1 MNASYHEK
9 YQAAI
14 EHYNNSDYAAV
25 IDAVTDIILQFSNHN
40 SEDTLL
46 IDTVKLAIAA
56 YKKIDPLKAEQILKE
71 NENNLFEQYF
81 AMVREYQNHKEET
94 DEKRVQDEI
103 YRFIPLD
110 VSEIRDVSYEESPL
124 EAKQLQIGGYET
136 SLVAAQGPRESME
149 DAYIIEKMELLLPG
163 TAQPFIC
170 PLFAIMDG
178 HGGNG
183 CAKYVQDN
191 LTQTLKEE
199 FQKVDN
205 LSDKSIYNVF
215 CRTFAKLSDE
225 WKAKQMEHE
234 PDLSGS
240 TVLIALILE
249 NKELWVANVG
259 DSRAVLGQNTRV
271 FQLSDD
277 AKPVKEKYQNDV
289 LSRGGS
295 ILFGRV
301 DGNLDMTRSVGDLSH
316 PSVWPHPDI
325 RKFDLTKLKPDTQ
338 NFLLLASD
346 GLWNVVGSEQ
356 AIQLSQDRPVHEIGE
371 ELKTTAYALGSW
383 DNITIIVVNLN
394 RFSTL

>member
-1 MNASYHEK
+1 MDGSYHEK
-9 YQAAI
+9 HQAAV
-14 EHYNNSDYAAV
+14 ENFNNSNYTAV
-25 IDAVTDIILQFSNHN
+25 IDAVIDMILQFSNHN
-40 SEDTLL
+40 SEDAF
-46 IDTVKLAIAA
+46 IVDTVKLAIAA

-81 AMVREYQNHKEET
+81 AVVREYQNHKEET

-110 VSEIRDVSYEESPL
+110 VSEIRDVSSEESPL
-124 EAKQLQIGGYET
+124 EAKQFQIDGYEL
-136 SLVAAQGPRESME
+136 SLVAAQGPRDSME
-149 DAYIIEKMELLLPG
+149 DAYIIEKMEFLLLG
-163 TAQPFIC
+163 AAQSLTC
-170 PLFAIMDG
+170 PLFGIMDG
-178 HGGNG
+178 HGGDG

-191 LTQTLKEE
+191 LQQTLKDEL
-199 FQKVDN
+199 QKVDT

-215 CRTFAKLSDE
+215 CRTFATLNDE
-225 WKAKQMEHE
+225 WKTKQMEHE

-249 NKELWVANVG
+249 NKALWVANVG
-259 DSRAVLGQNTRV
+259 DSRAVLGQNTQV

-325 RKFDLTKLKPDTQ
+325 RKFDLTKLKPNTQ
-338 NFLLLASD
+338 NLLLLATD

-356 AIQLSQDRPVHEIGE
+356 AIQLAQGKSTQDIAE

-394 RFSTL
+394 KYSA